1 MHTIP
6 GDPGMPQTT
15 AYQTKDATGQC
26 TVHVSW
32 NLPTNNITEAV
43 SHFTVYIDGLETINI
58 TNTNDTLLSTYYPVC
73 SCDDYNISVT
83 AVDQCGREG
92 QSSAIFVPASDFKVL
107 GHNSV
112 CIDNST
118 GSENAATMNSCKLK
132 FWYFGMLLILPWFF

>member
-15 AYQTKDATGQC
+15 AYQTKDAIGQC
-26 TVHVSW
+26 TVHISW
-32 NLPTNNITEAV
+32 NLPTNIITEAV
-43 SHFTVYIDGLETINI
+43 SHFTVYIDGLEIINI
-58 TNTNDTLLSTYYPVC
+58 TNTTDTLLSTYYPVC

-92 QSSAIFVPASDFKVL
+92 QSSTVFVPASDLKVL